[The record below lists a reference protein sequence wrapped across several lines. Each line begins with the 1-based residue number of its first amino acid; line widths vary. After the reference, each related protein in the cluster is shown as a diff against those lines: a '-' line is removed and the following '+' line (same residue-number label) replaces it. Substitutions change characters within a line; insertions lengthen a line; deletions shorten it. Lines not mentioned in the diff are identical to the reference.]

1 MLDTQQHNCTQFNA
15 INLLFFIQKRLILK
29 KCLKKCVD
37 NWYTQFND
45 ILRENFGKTT
55 IHLIPFGNSLRSDDG
70 VGIYIINELRKKIRN
85 KKNNYIKIHSMKF
98 IMETIF
104 NYMQKGDL
112 IIVLDAV
119 RANYPPGTILF
130 ERISSTKFGFFGTH
144 NIPLKLILERQ
155 SLMDYSYLLGVVPY
169 DLSIGEKLSTIVKS
183 AADEI
188 VDLLYRSIIR
198 WSS

>member
-1 MLDTQQHNCTQFNA
+1 
-15 INLLFFIQKRLILK
+15 
-29 KCLKKCVD
+29 
-37 NWYTQFND
+37 
-45 ILRENFGKTT
+45 
-55 IHLIPFGNSLRSDDG
+55 
-70 VGIYIINELRKKIRN
+70 IRN

-188 VDLLYRSIIR
+188 VDLLYRSIMR

>member
-1 MLDTQQHNCTQFNA
+1 MQL
-15 INLLFFIQKRLILK
+15 IYYFFIQKRLILK
-29 KCLKKCVD
+29 KCLKKYVD
-37 NWYTQFND
+37 NWYTQFDN

-55 IHLIPFGNSLRSDDG
+55 IHLIPFGNNLRSDDG

-104 NYMQKGDL
+104 NYMKKGDL

>member
-1 MLDTQQHNCTQFNA
+1 MQFNA

-29 KCLKKCVD
+29 KCLKKYVD
-37 NWYTQFND
+37 NWYTQFDN

-55 IHLIPFGNSLRSDDG
+55 IHLIPFGNNLRSDDG
-70 VGIYIINELRKKIRN
+70 VGIYIINELRKKLRN

-104 NYMQKGDL
+104 NYMQKSDL